1 MGHHRLRSASVG
13 LIVLLGTCLTAAA
26 LASSTRTMSGQ
37 QGEMETLVLTGD
49 VTAEVVRL
57 ATLVVDAAREHDVP
71 VANSEFEVRFVDR
84 VEADGFVGGRTDGE
98 TIVIGSNVAH
108 PERTLLH
115 EFAHAVVGIEHGHDE
130 PWRSVY
136 LSAVREAFGERAA
149 ERELRRIEWVYD
161 KSYLETGSPDPTPAG
176 TGSVAR

>member
-1 MGHHRLRSASVG
+1 MGHHRLRPASVG
-13 LIVLLGTCLTAAA
+13 LILLLGICLTAAP
-26 LASSTRTMSGQ
+26 LASPPRTVSGQ
-37 QGEMETLVLTGD
+37 QSETETLVLTGD
-49 VTAEVVRL
+49 VTAEVAQL
-57 ATLVVDAAREHDVP
+57 ATLVTDAAREHGVP
-71 VANSEFEVRFVDR
+71 IANLRFEVRFVDHI
-84 VEADGFVGGRTDGE
+84 EADGFVGGRTDGE
-98 TIVIGSNVAH
+98 TILIGCNVAH

-161 KSYLETGSPDPTPAG
+161 KSYLETVPPDPTPAG
-176 TGSVAR
+176 TG